1 MGFFSRLFA
10 NEQQQPVIEEEEK
23 KPLPEIK
30 REDFVDDTDPNED
43 KGIMYIK
50 YGTGMPI
57 DAVYAYVEKDYEQEG
72 YDDAICNP
80 DSSYKESRKIIIRSG
95 LNRRFEQV
103 RLRYKN
109 DLREIDVQISTVE
122 QQGMMNTSSVLR
134 ARRETY
140 SEHLAKIDEMEKRLK
155 EDDIQ
160 LLSML
165 DSYDRGFLRG
175 LAAISQTFLKQDRQ
189 K

>member
-1 MGFFSRLFA
+1 MGFFSRLFG
-10 NEQQQPVIEEEEK
+10 NEQQQTVIEEEEK

-30 REDFVDDTDPNED
+30 REDFVDDSDPKED
-43 KGIMYIK
+43 KGIVYIK

-80 DSSYKESRKIIIRSG
+80 DSSYKESRKVIIRSG

-109 DLREIDVQISTVE
+109 DLREIDVQISTV
-122 QQGMMNTSSVLR
+122 
-134 ARRETY
+134 
-140 SEHLAKIDEMEKRLK
+140 
-155 EDDIQ
+155 
-160 LLSML
+160 
-165 DSYDRGFLRG
+165 
-175 LAAISQTFLKQDRQ
+175 
-189 K
+189 

>member
-1 MGFFSRLFA
+1 MGFFSRLFR

-30 REDFVDDTDPNED
+30 REDFVEDSDPDDD
-43 KGIMYIK
+43 KGIVYIK

-122 QQGMMNTSSVLR
+122 QQGLIDTSSSLR

-140 SEHLAKIDEMEKRLK
+140 SEHLAMIDEMEKKLEK
-155 EDDIQ
+155 NDIQ

-165 DSYDRGFLRG
+165 DSYNRGFLRG

>member
-1 MGFFSRLFA
+1 MGFLSKLFGK
-10 NEQQQPVIEEEEK
+10 EQQQLVVEGEEK
-23 KPLPEIK
+23 RLLPEIK
-30 REDFVDDTDPNED
+30 REDFVDDSEPNDER
-43 KGIMYIK
+43 GIVYIK

-57 DAVYAYVEKDYEQEG
+57 DAIYVYIEKNYEQEG

-80 DSSYKESRKIIIRSG
+80 DSSYKESRKTIIRSG

-109 DLREIDVQISTVE
+109 DLREIDVQIATLE
-122 QQGMMNTSSVLR
+122 QQGMINTSSILS

-140 SEHLAKIDEMEKRLK
+140 SEHLIKIDEMEKKL
-155 EDDIQ
+155 EENDIQ

-175 LAAISQTFLKQDRQ
+175 LAAISQTFLKQSKQ
-189 K
+189 E

>member
-1 MGFFSRLFA
+1 MGFFSRLFN
-10 NEQQQPVIEEEEK
+10 NEQQQPIIEDEEK
-23 KPLPEIK
+23 IALPEIK
-30 REDFVDDTDPNED
+30 REDFIDDSDPNNEQA
-43 KGIMYIK
+43 IVYIK

-57 DAVYAYVEKDYEQEG
+57 DAVYIYVEKDYEQEG

-80 DSSYKESRKIIIRSG
+80 DSSYKESRKVIIRSG

-103 RLRYKN
+103 RLRYQN
-109 DLREIDVQISTVE
+109 DLREIDVQIATVE
-122 QQGMMNTSSVLR
+122 EQGMMNTSSILR

-140 SEHLAKIDEMEKRLK
+140 SEHLAKIDEMEKRLS
-155 EDDIQ
+155 ENDIQ

>member
-1 MGFFSRLFA
+1 M
-10 NEQQQPVIEEEEK
+10 
-23 KPLPEIK
+23 
-30 REDFVDDTDPNED
+30 
-43 KGIMYIK
+43 
-50 YGTGMPI
+50 
-57 DAVYAYVEKDYEQEG
+57 
-72 YDDAICNP
+72 
-80 DSSYKESRKIIIRSG
+80 
-95 LNRRFEQV
+95 

-140 SEHLAKIDEMEKRLK
+140 SEHLSKIDEMEKRL
-155 EDDIQ
+155 EENDIQ

>member
-1 MGFFSRLFA
+1 MGFFSKLFN
-10 NEQQQPVIEEEEK
+10 NEQKQPITEEEEK
-23 KPLPEIK
+23 QPLPEIK
-30 REDFVDDTDPNED
+30 KEEFIDDSDPNED
-43 KGIMYIK
+43 QGIVYIK

-57 DAVYAYVEKDYEQEG
+57 DAIYAYVEKDYEQDG

-80 DSSYKESRKIIIRSG
+80 DSSYKESRKVIIRSG

-109 DLREIDVQISTVE
+109 DLREIDVQIATVE
-122 QQGMMNTSSVLR
+122 QQGMMNTSSILR
-134 ARRETY
+134 ARRDTY
-140 SEHLAKIDEMEKRLK
+140 SEHLTKIDEMERKLD
-155 EDDIQ
+155 ENDIQ

-165 DSYDRGFLRG
+165 DSYERGFLRG
-175 LAAISQTFLKQDRQ
+175 LAAISQTFLKQS

>member
-1 MGFFSRLFA
+1 MGFFSKLFS
-10 NEQQQPVIEEEEK
+10 NEQKQPVTEEEQK
-23 KPLPEIK
+23 QPLPEIK
-30 REDFVDDTDPNED
+30 KEDFIDDSDPNED
-43 KGIMYIK
+43 QGIVYIK

-57 DAVYAYVEKDYEQEG
+57 DAIYAYVEKDYEQDG

-80 DSSYKESRKIIIRSG
+80 DSSYKESRKVIIRSG

-109 DLREIDVQISTVE
+109 DLREIDVQIATVE
-122 QQGMMNTSSVLR
+122 QQGMMNTSSILR
-134 ARRETY
+134 ARRDTY
-140 SEHLAKIDEMEKRLK
+140 SEHLTKIDEMERKLD
-155 EDDIQ
+155 ENDIQ

-175 LAAISQTFLKQDRQ
+175 LAAISQTFLKQS

>member
-1 MGFFSRLFA
+1 MGFFSKLFN
-10 NEQQQPVIEEEEK
+10 NEQNQPVTEEEEK
-23 KPLPEIK
+23 QPLPEIK
-30 REDFVDDTDPNED
+30 KEDFIDDSDPNED
-43 KGIMYIK
+43 HGIVYIK

-57 DAVYAYVEKDYEQEG
+57 DAIYAYVEKDYEQDG

-80 DSSYKESRKIIIRSG
+80 DSSYKESRKVIIRSG
-95 LNRRFEQV
+95 PNRRFEQV

-109 DLREIDVQISTVE
+109 DLREIDVQIATVE
-122 QQGMMNTSSVLR
+122 QQGMMNTSSILR
-134 ARRETY
+134 ARRDTY
-140 SEHLAKIDEMEKRLK
+140 SEHLTKIDEMERKLD
-155 EDDIQ
+155 ENDIQ

-175 LAAISQTFLKQDRQ
+175 LAAISQTFLKQS

>member
-1 MGFFSRLFA
+1 MGFFSSFFK
-10 NEQQQPVIEEEEK
+10 NEQQPISEEEEK
-23 KPLPEIK
+23 KVLPEIK
-30 REDFVDDTDPNED
+30 REDFVNDSDPNDDQE
-43 KGIMYIK
+43 IVYIK

-57 DAVYAYVEKDYEQEG
+57 DAIYIYVEKDYEQAG

-109 DLREIDVQISTVE
+109 DLREIDVQIATLE
-122 QQGMMNTSSVLR
+122 QQGMMNTSSFLN

-140 SEHLAKIDEMEKRLK
+140 SEHLAKIDEMEQKLEK
-155 EDDIQ
+155 NDIQ

-175 LAAISQTFLKQDRQ
+175 LAAISQTFLKQDRS